1 MEGVKVEIYSDVVC
15 PWCSIGKARFEK
27 ALQLLPAEVR
37 DEITYVWK
45 PYQLDPTAPSAPTP
59 VIDGYARKF
68 GGPERARQI
77 IDNVTGMAAAEG
89 IIFNMDI
96 GQRANTLDAH
106 RLIWMAL
113 EDHGAATQD
122 ALNTELFDAYF
133 RQGRNVADPATLVDI
148 AVGVGMDRDRV
159 TADLAGSRGRKEVLQ
174 ELRAATEMGITAVPT
189 FVINGEWSIPGAQE
203 PETFV
208 RVFERLRAKQAEREA
223 LAAGEACA
231 VDDPNC

>member
-1 MEGVKVEIYSDVVC
+1 MKVEIYSDVVC

-27 ALQLLPAEVR
+27 ALKLLPDDVR
-37 DEITYVWK
+37 ENITYVWK
-45 PYQLDPTAPSAPTP
+45 PYQLDPSAPTTPSP

-77 IDNVTGMAAAEG
+77 IDTVTQTAAAEG
-89 IIFNMDI
+89 VIFNMEI

-113 EDHGAATQD
+113 EDHGAAVQD
-122 ALNTELFDAYF
+122 TVNEKLFDAYF
-133 RQGRNVADPATLVDI
+133 RQGRNVADVDTLVEI
-148 AVGVGMDRDRV
+148 AIEAGLDGEKVA
-159 TADLAGSRGRKEVLQ
+159 ADLAGSRGRKEVLQ
-174 ELRAATEMGITAVPT
+174 ELHEATNMGITAVPT
-189 FVINGEWSIPGAQE
+189 FVIDGEWSIPGAQD

-208 RVFERLRAKQAEREA
+208 RVFERLIAKQAER
-223 LAAGEACA
+223 AAVATGDACA